1 MLKYLLV
8 MAQQKQG
15 LQYGT
20 YYSNNSNGGGSKMA
34 RMLIIGVI
42 AVAIIGTAL
51 FALSLLNGNSRN
63 DLTLLAVRENSL
75 LTLANA
81 SQKEIR
87 YPDLSTANSNATVL
101 LTSDVATVVADT
113 GIKKLPDDLVKKE
126 ADTNTEA
133 LKQASLLNKFDLT
146 YRQIVMSKVAALLTQ
161 AEALQPSVSNKKS
174 REVLDK
180 IIVNL
185 KSIEKQF
192 TELSL

>member
-1 MLKYLLV
+1 
-8 MAQQKQG
+8 MAQR

-20 YYSNNSNGGGSKMA
+20 YYSNNSKGAGSKTA
-34 RMLIIGVI
+34 RFLIIGVI
-42 AVAIIGTAL
+42 AAAVIGTAL
-51 FALSLLNGNSRN
+51 FALTLLNGNSRN

-75 LTLANA
+75 LVLANA

-87 YPDLSTANSNATVL
+87 HPDLSTANSNATVL
-101 LTSDVATVVADT
+101 MTSDVATVVTDT

-133 LKQASLLNKFDLT
+133 LKQANLLNKFDLT
-146 YRQIVMSKVAALLTQ
+146 YRQIVLGKVANLITQ
-161 AEALQPSVSNKKS
+161 AEALQPTISSKKS
-174 REVLDK
+174 RDVVDK

-192 TELSL
+192 TELNL

>member
-1 MLKYLLV
+1 
-8 MAQQKQG
+8 
-15 LQYGT
+15 
-20 YYSNNSNGGGSKMA
+20 MA
-34 RMLIIGVI
+34 RLLIIGVI
-42 AVAIIGTAL
+42 AAAVIGTAL
-51 FALSLLNGNSRN
+51 FALTLLNGNSRN

-75 LTLANA
+75 LTVANA
-81 SQKEIR
+81 AQKEIR
-87 YPDLSTANSNATVL
+87 HPDLSTANSNATVL
-101 LTSDVATVVADT
+101 LTSDVATVVIDT

-126 ADTNTEA
+126 ADTNGET

-146 YRQIVMSKVAALLTQ
+146 YRQIVLTKVAALITQ

-192 TELSL
+192 TDLAL

>member
-1 MLKYLLV
+1 
-8 MAQQKQG
+8 MALGQQR

-20 YYSNNSNGGGSKMA
+20 YYSNNSRGGGNKTA
-34 RMLIIGVI
+34 RLLIIGVI
-42 AVAIIGTAL
+42 IAGVIGAAL
-51 FALSLLNGNSRN
+51 FVVSLLSGNSKN
-63 DLTLLAVRENSL
+63 DMTLLAVRENSL

-87 YPDLSTANSNATVL
+87 HPDLSTANSNATVL
-101 LTSDVATVVADT
+101 MTSDVATVVTDT

-126 ADTNTEA
+126 ADTNGEA
-133 LKQASLLNKFDLT
+133 LKQASLLNKFDST
-146 YRQIVMSKVAALLTQ
+146 YRQIVLTKVAALISQ
-161 AEALQPSVSNKKS
+161 AETLKPTVSDKKS
-174 REVLDK
+174 RDVIEK